1 MKLNFIEVAGFRGFR
16 DKTRFDL
23 TPAFVVLTGRNGVGK
38 STLLDAVEFALTGTL
53 SKYSVQSAKG
63 GGLAEHIWWMGDS
76 PATERRVTVGFI
88 GDDGERHQITR
99 GPHTVEPEDAGHI
112 RSWFGLSEQAG
123 NDSIA
128 MLARTSIIRDEH
140 IAAMSLDLPGQ
151 ARFEAVKD
159 AIGAIIGPDH
169 APRTESILKDARS
182 LQASASAKQAE
193 LQNELG
199 RALTALT
206 DARTEAER
214 SADIAGANRVID
226 AMVRSPDPGESR
238 IESGRAALASGRARS
253 ARLRKAIEEAEGNLA
268 DWRAISAPGFADDR
282 DAARVEA
289 SRLNTIEASSTA
301 TLEAAVRL
309 DAAGRALNAEDTH
322 YAALLDH
329 GSAIGVVDGHCPLCD
344 AARSDDEFQASLS
357 RIRARLADR
366 GAELERLTLGVANA
380 RRAVDDVK
388 ILSEQARA
396 AALAFD
402 QREARA
408 DATKRSVAEA
418 FARDGFEVTV
428 DDPAAARGQL
438 DLADL
443 GLADLENAIFVLEA
457 SSAHERVISLER
469 RVTDLRHQIDLAA
482 IDSVAS
488 EKGVELARQI
498 DAGAKTIANDIL
510 REQFDTVMP
519 LLKELYRRLRPHVD
533 WTEIGSDFGG
543 KVRATL
549 NFTVGEGRNPQ
560 FLFSSGQRR
569 AAGLAFLLAIHLSR
583 PWCRWRT
590 LLLDDPVQHID
601 DYRAL
606 NLVEVLSA
614 IRRSDR
620 QTIVAVEDSA
630 LADLLCRRLRSS
642 ATEPGCRYDL
652 TVTGDGASRIA
663 SKMIIAPMRQG
674 VLRVAQT
681 S

>member
-1 MKLNFIEVAGFRGFR
+1 MKLEFIEVAGFRGFR

-23 TPAFVVLTGRNGVGK
+23 DPAFVVLTGRNGVGK

-76 PATERRVTVGFI
+76 PAAERHVTVGFI
-88 GDDGERHQITR
+88 DDAGARCQISR
-99 GPHTVEPEDAGHI
+99 GPHSVEPEDGAKI
-112 RSWFGLSEQAG
+112 RAWFGLPDQADA
-123 NDSIA
+123 DSIA

-159 AIGAIIGPDH
+159 AIGAIVGPDY
-169 APRTESILKDARS
+169 APRTEAVLKEARA
-182 LQASASAKQAE
+182 LQTSANARQAE
-193 LQNELG
+193 LQDELG

-206 DARTEAER
+206 DARSEANR
-214 SADIAGANRVID
+214 SADIANANRVID
-226 AMVRSPDPGESR
+226 RQLSSPPLGEDR
-238 IESGRAALASGRARS
+238 VEAGRAALAAGRARS
-253 ARLRKAIEEAEGNLA
+253 ARLRSAIEDVERSQA
-268 DWRAISAPGFADDR
+268 DWRTVAKDTFSEEF
-282 DAARVEA
+282 DAARAEA
-289 SRLNTIEASSTA
+289 SRLAGIEASSIA
-301 TLEAAVRL
+301 TLEAAL
-309 DAAGRALNAEDTH
+309 QAEAASRALNDEDTH
-322 YAALLDH
+322 FAALLEH
-329 GSAIGVVDGHCPLCD
+329 GSALGVIDGHCPLCD
-344 AARSDDEFQASLS
+344 AARTDNEFQASLV
-357 RIRARLADR
+357 RTRQRLADR
-366 GAELERLTLGVANA
+366 GVELERVSLAVLDA
-380 RRAVDDVK
+380 RRAVDEVK
-388 ILSEQARA
+388 ALADQARA
-396 AALAFD
+396 GLLVLE
-402 QREARA
+402 QLQARV
-408 DATKRSVAEA
+408 DASRRSVEEA
-418 FARDGFEVTV
+418 FAREGFSEAV
-428 DDPAAARGQL
+428 DDPAGARGQL

-443 GLADLENAIFVLEA
+443 GLADLENAIFILEA

-469 RVTDLRHQIDLAA
+469 RVTELRQHIDVAA
-482 IDSVAS
+482 IDSVAC

-498 DAGAKTIANDIL
+498 DAAARTIANDIL

-533 WTEIGSDFGG
+533 WTEIDSDFGG

-620 QTIVAVEDSA
+620 QTIVAVEDAA

-642 ATEPGCRYDL
+642 ATEPGRRYDL

-663 SKMIIAPMRQG
+663 SSMIIAPMHQG
-674 VLRVAQT
+674 VLRIAQA